1 MRSHFA
7 KFAVAGLVVVGL
19 LLAQAGSAAI
29 TNSQGQIVTIST
41 NDQGQVLTSISDPNR
56 PENVVAQYVPLYVDV
71 RVDTNATTTTGN
83 YTPRGLLD
91 VLKGS
96 AGSGTNRLWISL
108 DGSTWTQWAP

>member
-1 MRSHFA
+1 MRSLFA
-7 KFAVAGLVVVGL
+7 KIAVGVVVLAAL
-19 LLAQAGSAAI
+19 LVESGSAAI
-29 TNSQGQIVTIST
+29 TNSQGQLVSVST

-71 RVDTNATTTTGN
+71 RVDTNATTTTSD

-91 VLKGS
+91 VLKGA
-96 AGSGTNRLWISL
+96 AGSTNRLWISL